1 MRRQP
6 SLRSRDCDVVV
17 RVRHLGGRTFQQAG
31 RDRRPR
37 TAIPNDQRLEVE
49 VVTVQPF
56 DSPCSVIGLPYN
68 RAIGCSSIYRAIDCS
83 FRHTL
88 SVFQVADWSKTRH
101 DRPMEELLT
110 VAAVARQI
118 GLAPATLRTWAR
130 RYGLGPS
137 SHEAGEHRRYCASD
151 LAKLILMRRLIS
163 AGVSPAE
170 AAEQALAHKGEV
182 KVEKILK
189 TFEVREDV
197 VHAIVNAA
205 NSLDRNFVESI
216 LRKDLDKYG
225 VIDSWQEVIVPV
237 LIIVGDEWAET
248 GTGIEVEHLL
258 SETITGLL
266 RERSKQL
273 KTPVNSR
280 PVLLASVGEE
290 LHCLALHA
298 LHAALA
304 DAKIECNFL
313 GARTPLEALS
323 NMVTRSAPPA
333 VFLWAQL
340 PKNGDPKYF
349 RDIPS
354 IRPAP
359 RFILGGPGWNRNECS
374 EVAFVDD
381 LTLACEEIKQAIGA

>member
-1 MRRQP
+1 
-6 SLRSRDCDVVV
+6 
-17 RVRHLGGRTFQQAG
+17 
-31 RDRRPR
+31 
-37 TAIPNDQRLEVE
+37 
-49 VVTVQPF
+49 
-56 DSPCSVIGLPYN
+56 
-68 RAIGCSSIYRAIDCS
+68 
-83 FRHTL
+83 
-88 SVFQVADWSKTRH
+88 
-101 DRPMEELLT
+101 MEELQT

-118 GLAPATLRTWAR
+118 GVAPATLRTWAR

-137 SHEAGEHRRYCASD
+137 GHEAGEHRRYCASD

-163 AGVSPAE
+163 AGVAPAD
-170 AAEQALAHKGEV
+170 AAEQALSHKGEV

-189 TFEVREDV
+189 TFEVRQDV
-197 VHAIVNAA
+197 VEAIVNGA

-237 LIIVGDEWAET
+237 LIIVGDAWAET

-258 SETITGLL
+258 SETITGLM
-266 RERSKQL
+266 RDRSLGIK
-273 KTPVNSR
+273 KPINGR

-304 DAKIECNFL
+304 EQNIECNFL
-313 GARTPLEALS
+313 GARTPIEALS
-323 NMVTRSAPPA
+323 NMVSRSAPPA

-359 RFILGGPGWNRNECS
+359 RFILGGPGWDRQECV
-374 EVAFVDD
+374 EVAFADD
-381 LTLACEEIKQAIGA
+381 LTLACQEIKQAIGA